1 MLLIY
6 RMNKE
11 EIVKAT
17 MIGFYNKANQASHY
31 AIPIGK
37 SYTPTYFPPNISI
50 TRTIYF
56 NDKGEK
62 IDKKNNESIYN
73 GDLD

>member
-1 MLLIY
+1 
-6 RMNKE
+6 MNKE
-11 EIVKAT
+11 EIMKAT

-31 AIPIGK
+31 AIPIGSTFGKIPK
-37 SYTPTYFPPNISI
+37 SFPPNISI

-56 NDKGEK
+56 DDKGER

-73 GDLD
+73 GNLD